1 MLFRVILF
9 AFALFLPTTASA
21 QGVLHSPIESA
32 EDLLD
37 ACSISLEID
46 AEEAAR
52 GAARAHRARCRNYLS
67 GFLQASVVA
76 QEPTGMTSPYSP
88 QGEALFC
95 YRLPDELSFTEMETL
110 IVDYAE
116 ANPDSLN
123 MYAADYLVEV
133 FAATY
138 PCE

>member
-1 MLFRVILF
+1 MFIRIMLFTV
-9 AFALFLPTTASA
+9 ALLLPTGAMA

-37 ACSISLEID
+37 ACSISVEIST
-46 AEEAAR
+46 EETV
-52 GAARAHRARCRNYLS
+52 GGSARAHRARCRNYLS
-67 GFLQASVVA
+67 GFLQASVVS
-76 QEPTGMTSPYSP
+76 QQQTGMTSPYSP
-88 QGEALFC
+88 QGEELFC
-95 YRLPDELSFTEMETL
+95 YRLPDELSFSEMEGL
-110 IVDYAE
+110 IVHYAE

>member
-1 MLFRVILF
+1 MLLRIMLFT
-9 AFALFLPTTASA
+9 AALLLPAGALA

-37 ACSISLEID
+37 ACSISLEIET
-46 AEEAAR
+46 AETAR
-52 GAARAHRARCRNYLS
+52 GSARAHRARCRNYLS
-67 GFLQASVVA
+67 GFLQASVVS
-76 QEPTGMTSPYSP
+76 QQPTGMTSPYSP
-88 QGEALFC
+88 QGEVMFC

-110 IVDYAE
+110 IVDYAD

-138 PCE
+138 PCA